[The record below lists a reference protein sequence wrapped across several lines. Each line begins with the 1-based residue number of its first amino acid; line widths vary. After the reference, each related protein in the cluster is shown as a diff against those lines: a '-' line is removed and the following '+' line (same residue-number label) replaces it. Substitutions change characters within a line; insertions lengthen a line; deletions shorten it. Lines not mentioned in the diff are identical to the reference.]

1 MIKQIVTTIFQY
13 FKAHQQRT
21 KSAPKACDTSCYT
34 CVCVHSACQITKTE
48 TGEHAD
54 RKETRNTK
62 EVDRERETFLFFTF
76 FNNVGQK
83 KVKEKRVKNWVRC
96 FVCIFFFE
104 SIKMLYRWFFTI
116 NSMNLIE
123 YGFVIA
129 GSKIREK
136 KEFFMHP
143 LFRFF

>member
-1 MIKQIVTTIFQY
+1 MFQY

-83 KVKEKRVKNWVRC
+83 KSEGKAREKLGSLFC
-96 FVCIFFFE
+96 MYFFFLKVLKC
-104 SIKMLYRWFFTI
+104 SID
-116 NSMNLIE
+116 
-123 YGFVIA
+123 GF
-129 GSKIREK
+129 
-136 KEFFMHP
+136 
-143 LFRFF
+143 LL

>member
-1 MIKQIVTTIFQY
+1 MFQY

-96 FVCIFFFE
+96 FVCIFFLKVLKC
-104 SIKMLYRWFFTI
+104 SID
-116 NSMNLIE
+116 
-123 YGFVIA
+123 GF
-129 GSKIREK
+129 
-136 KEFFMHP
+136 
-143 LFRFF
+143 LL